1 LVEKPVQITADYG
14 DGPVFFEFKR
24 LPTTPPADL
33 RGPRYPVEVSLA
45 NPLPPP
51 GVYVGKVILTYE
63 NFVNA
68 WPVMAIIPPGIGLSA
83 SRAAVACTPARMIPA
98 VHSPLDNF
106 SQKTAWPTA
115 LTVVVADDCGNLDNA
130 GDVIASFSNGDPAL
144 SMNPAGPGLWVATWV
159 GQKPDEHVAITFTA
173 ISKDGKLS
181 GSASLLGSLALNPLN
196 PPLISDGGIVNG
208 ASFATGGTLAPGSF
222 VSIFGTGLADRQ
234 LSAPSV
240 PLPNTLAGASVEI
253 NGINAPVFFA
263 SDGQVNAILPYGI
276 SVDRPSNVMVKRG
289 DAWAVSR
296 SVRITPAAP
305 GIFAYGDQLGIVV
318 GVSAGGA
325 QALADSVHPVTAQQ
339 VIVAYATGLG
349 EVSPAVK
356 AGTQTPLSPLSR
368 TVAPVTMTIG
378 GVAARVD
385 FAGLTPGSTGL
396 YQINAVVPAGVTPG
410 SRVPVVVKAADQ
422 SSAPVYISVR

>member
-1 LVEKPVQITADYG
+1 
-14 DGPVFFEFKR
+14 
-24 LPTTPPADL
+24 
-33 RGPRYPVEVSLA
+33 
-45 NPLPPP
+45 
-51 GVYVGKVILTYE
+51 
-63 NFVNA
+63 
-68 WPVMAIIPPGIGLSA
+68 
-83 SRAAVACTPARMIPA
+83 
-98 VHSPLDNF
+98 
-106 SQKTAWPTA
+106 
-115 LTVVVADDCGNLDNA
+115 
-130 GDVIASFSNGDPAL
+130 
-144 SMNPAGPGLWVATWV
+144 
-159 GQKPDEHVAITFTA
+159 
-173 ISKDGKLS
+173 
-181 GSASLLGSLALNPLN
+181 
-196 PPLISDGGIVNG
+196 
-208 ASFATGGTLAPGSF
+208 
-222 VSIFGTGLADRQ
+222 
-234 LSAPSV
+234 
-240 PLPNTLAGASVEI
+240 LPNTLAGASVEI